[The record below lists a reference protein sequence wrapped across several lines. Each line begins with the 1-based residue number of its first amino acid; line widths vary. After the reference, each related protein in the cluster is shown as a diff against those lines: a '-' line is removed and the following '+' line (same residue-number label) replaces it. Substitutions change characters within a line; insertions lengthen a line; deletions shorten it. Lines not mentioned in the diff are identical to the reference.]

1 MYDLKQI
8 LSRNCNKHPIKVVFF
23 PVAEKEFARVVLSQI
38 KTYIEEHP
46 TTTFIILNA
55 FCDMTV
61 PQMIY
66 RLKMSNIIM
75 INLFV
80 IANDRRFKE
89 IMANNIEVTS
99 DNFDWF
105 VHNHFIANEGVKL
118 IAQKFQLYQL
128 PSQQLAL
135 LRYQSA
141 VQEQASPPKIHSIE
155 EAKEVVGILKQ
166 YAVCPQEHGNLC
178 GYHALSTLL
187 CLEQGQDIQSK
198 EM

>member
-1 MYDLKQI
+1 M
-8 LSRNCNKHPIKVVFF
+8 
-23 PVAEKEFARVVLSQI
+23 VLSQI
-38 KTYIEEHP
+38 KSYIGQHP
-46 TTTFIILNA
+46 TTTFIILNT

-105 VHNHFIANEGVKL
+105 VHNPFIAHEGVKL
-118 IAQKFQLYQL
+118 I
-128 PSQQLAL
+128 S
-135 LRYQSA
+135 
-141 VQEQASPPKIHSIE
+141 
-155 EAKEVVGILKQ
+155 
-166 YAVCPQEHGNLC
+166 
-178 GYHALSTLL
+178 
-187 CLEQGQDIQSK
+187 
-198 EM
+198 